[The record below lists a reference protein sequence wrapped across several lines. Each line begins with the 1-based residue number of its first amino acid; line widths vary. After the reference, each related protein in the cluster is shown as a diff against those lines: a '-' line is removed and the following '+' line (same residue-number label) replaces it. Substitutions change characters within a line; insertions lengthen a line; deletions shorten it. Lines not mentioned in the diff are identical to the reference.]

1 MNQLNLYFLQ
11 RGEGSICTNMDMM
24 GLSPSRKDIRILTI
38 QIFDVKTIAKI
49 GKAQQV
55 INEMRSYTLDILGI
69 SEMRWTENG

>member
-11 RGEGSICTNMDMM
+11 RGEGSICTNIDMM

-69 SEMRWTENG
+69 LEMRWTENG